1 MDEEATQTVESP
13 PTESEVQADAIEQPA
28 TGDATVTEMG
38 DAESAGEDPGEPGPI
53 PYTRFK
59 EVNDQ
64 LRELKQMK
72 EQEAQVLREFGFNN
86 LEEMRQAAALEQQ
99 RMEEQN
105 IAAYFQR
112 QVDEGELDEHTA
124 TLRQAVEM
132 ERLQIARER
141 AQLQA
146 YLVQQERA
154 NALSANPA
162 AQQAQDMV
170 DDLIASGLPPQVAVQ
185 KVAQMVERFN
195 LAAQTQAVKQ
205 NQSNQPVAPAPMSTS
220 NQSAQPTRPMNPL
233 DAWRQQASRPW
244 REILAG
250 SKDTV

>member
-13 PTESEVQADAIEQPA
+13 PTESEVQAGAIEQPA

-38 DAESAGEDPGEPGPI
+38 DADSAGEDQGEPGPI

-64 LRELKQMK
+64 LRELKQLK

-86 LEEMRQAAALEQQ
+86 VEEMRQAAALEQQ

-105 IAAYFQR
+105 IASYFQR
-112 QVDEGELDEHTA
+112 QVEEGELDEYTA
-124 TLRQAVEM
+124 SLRQAVEM

-205 NQSNQPVAPAPMSTS
+205 NQSVAPAPMSTS

>member
-1 MDEEATQTVESP
+1 MDEEATTTVESP

-38 DAESAGEDPGEPGPI
+38 DADSAGEESGEPGPI

-105 IAAYFQR
+105 IASYFQR
-112 QVDEGELDEHTA
+112 QVDEGELDEQTA
-124 TLRQAVEM
+124 SLRQAVEM

-154 NALSANPA
+154 NALASNPA

-170 DDLIASGLPPQVAVQ
+170 DDLIASGLPPQLAVQ

-205 NQSNQPVAPAPMSTS
+205 NQSVAPAPMSTS

-233 DAWRQQASRPW
+233 DAWRQGASRPW